1 MKVAKL
7 LAALSATLILIAV
20 LVLPQIIEARRGR
33 APAGEPVP
41 VQGEGHNVTV
51 GTSVRNDKSEN
62 LRDMKQLPMT
72 KKGEREANKNPK
84 VPHQHIDSNDPV
96 VQTGG
101 AAAPS
106 LSMPGT

>member
-7 LAALSATLILIAV
+7 IVALSGTLVLIAILI
-20 LVLPQIIEARRGR
+20 LPQIIEARRAR
-33 APAGEPVP
+33 ATAPANP
-41 VQGEGHNVTV
+41 VQGKSDVTV
-51 GTSVRNDKSEN
+51 GYSVRNDKSEN
-62 LRDMKQLPMT
+62 LRDMKQLPIAR
-72 KKGEREANKNPK
+72 KGEREANKNPK